1 MELTFILR
9 ALVFGT
15 FAFRFPFAFTSHM
28 ALPHVF
34 SLVNGQNVCEVL
46 PVKKTGFS

>member
-1 MELTFILR
+1 LFVFSFEGINIYLR

-34 SLVNGQNVCEVL
+34 HLLMGKMSAREL
-46 PVKKTGFS
+46 